1 MSRPMTLAEKILAR
15 SAGRPAAAAGEILW
29 AEPDVAMMDDP
40 LGPNL
45 IQEGLERLGGRL
57 RHPERVVVISD
68 HCAPPANVA
77 HANLLKV
84 TRQWAKRYQ
93 IARFHEFEGICHQ
106 LMVEEGYVR
115 PGQLVVG
122 TDSHTVMGG
131 ALGAFATGIGST
143 EMLGVLVTG
152 EMWFRVPA
160 TVRVRWE
167 GRLPFGVMAKDLIL
181 HLLGQVGPAGLNYQ
195 AVEFCGSAVDAL
207 PMDERFCLTNMVVE
221 GGAKAGL
228 IPPDQVTREWLQAV
242 LDPVAYAAL
251 EWLEPD
257 PEAGYAR
264 ELVESVDALT
274 PQVAT
279 PGNPANAVPVA
290 AVEGVKVDQAYL
302 GGCAGGRLSDL
313 AAAASLLRGRRVA
326 EEVRLIVCPASR
338 RVWQQA
344 MASGVLQTL
353 YEAGAIITAPGC
365 GACGGGHS
373 GILGDG
379 EVAVSSTNRNFPGR
393 MGSGSASI
401 YLASALTVAAAALT
415 GRLTD
420 PRAILQP

>member
-1 MSRPMTLAEKILAR
+1 
-15 SAGRPAAAAGEILW
+15 
-29 AEPDVAMMDDP
+29 MMDDP

-77 HANLLKV
+77 HANLVKV
-84 TRQWAKRYQ
+84 TRQWAKRHQ

-115 PGQLVVG
+115 PGQLVVEEGYVRLGQLVVG

-152 EMWFRVPA
+152 EMWFRVPT

-167 GRLPFGVMAKDLIL
+167 GQLPFGVMAKDLIL
-181 HLLGQVGPAGLNYQ
+181 RLLGQVGPTGLNYQ
-195 AVEFCGSAVDAL
+195 AVEFCGSAVLEL

-228 IPPDQVTREWLQAV
+228 IPPDQVTRAWLQAV
-242 LDPVAYAAL
+242 LDPEAYAAL

-257 PEAGYAR
+257 PDAGYAC
-264 ELVESVDALT
+264 EVVESVDTLT

-279 PGNPANAVPVA
+279 PGNPANAVPVEA
-290 AVEGVKVDQAYL
+290 AEGVKVDQAYL

-313 AAAASLLRGRRVA
+313 AAAASLLRGHRVA
-326 EEVRLIVCPASR
+326 EGVRLIVCPASR
-338 RVWQQA
+338 RVWRQA

-353 YEAGAIITAPGC
+353 YEAGAIVTAPGC

-420 PRAILQP
+420 PRAILEL